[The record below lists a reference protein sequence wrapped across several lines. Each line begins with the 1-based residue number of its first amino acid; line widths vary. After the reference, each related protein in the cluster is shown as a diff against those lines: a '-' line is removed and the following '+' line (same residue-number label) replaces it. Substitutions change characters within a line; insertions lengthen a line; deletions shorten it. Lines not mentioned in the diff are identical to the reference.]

1 MTDRAVAV
9 INGAETVKS
18 SRFVKTLRGKKALDR
33 ARRLVGLKDYV
44 TNMPATRISAAEVVG
59 DYHGLWRVEKS
70 FRMGKSDLKARPI
83 LHRTHE
89 EIEARLTIVMA
100 ALAVS
105 HRLQTITG
113 ESVAEVIETLE
124 PINEMNVNIAG

>member
-18 SRFVKTLRGKKALDR
+18 PRFVKTLRGKKALGEKALDR
-33 ARRLVGLKDYV
+33 ARRLVGLKGYV

-83 LHRTHE
+83 LHRTDPP
-89 EIEARLTIVMA
+89 
-100 ALAVS
+100 S
-105 HRLQTITG
+105 HR
-113 ESVAEVIETLE
+113 SS
-124 PINEMNVNIAG
+124 IAPMRRSKPASPS

>member
-83 LHRTHE
+83 FHRTDLPSHPRGDRSPPHHRDGRTR
-89 EIEARLTIVMA
+89 RLSPPANNHGGIRRR
-100 ALAVS
+100 S
-105 HRLQTITG
+105 H
-113 ESVAEVIETLE
+113 
-124 PINEMNVNIAG
+124 